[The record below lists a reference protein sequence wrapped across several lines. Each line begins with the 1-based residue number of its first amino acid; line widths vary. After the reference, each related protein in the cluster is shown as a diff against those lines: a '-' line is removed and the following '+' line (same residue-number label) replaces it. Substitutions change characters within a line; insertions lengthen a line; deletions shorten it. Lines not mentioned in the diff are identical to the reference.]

1 MYLDNMDSSMDEKV
15 PLVTIGI
22 PCYNVEQFIGF
33 AVKSVLAQTYTNF
46 ELIITDDGSTDHTV
60 DEIRK
65 IQDSRIKFIVD
76 GENHGISFRLNQQI
90 DMAKGDF
97 LFGWMGMILCFQ

>member
-46 ELIITDDGSTDHTV
+46 
-60 DEIRK
+60 
-65 IQDSRIKFIVD
+65 
-76 GENHGISFRLNQQI
+76 
-90 DMAKGDF
+90 
-97 LFGWMGMILCFQ
+97 